1 MENWEIDIVVPVW
14 NRPVE
19 TRNCL
24 VNLVKHSPFARFIL
38 VDNGSDRETERILQ
52 EFAEHLD
59 HRVLLLRNDINQ
71 GYVRAV
77 NRGLARGEGAFVA
90 VLRNTSLVSSGWL
103 EPLVAFATA
112 RPDAGLLIPR
122 LAAAGCTGGKR
133 VERRASAPVETDHAS
148 LSAMLL
154 SRPLYTSIGGLDE
167 ELDGGEWCLRD
178 YSRRAL
184 KVGFMTFSV
193 DGGDVYYTEEAPL
206 GSLVRRTETLERSV
220 AKCRERWG
228 DTGDFCILLPKEA
241 DLLLFRG
248 LLTVLLQ
255 GARYGH
261 RFTVLLRPGLYKEL
275 IKTGWR
281 PVHDNIILKPLPLFF
296 AAAAALEELARGR
309 KSRPGTVAVT
319 ATDRMEWPGVDNCI
333 PFARLKQVVA
343 DMGKDKYGV
352 PLLEDG
358 HWASPTDMGGGVEL
372 DGK

>member
-1 MENWEIDIVVPVW
+1 MENLEIDIVVPVW

-24 VNLVKHSPFARFIL
+24 VNLVKYSPSARFIL
-38 VDNGSDRETERILQ
+38 VDNGSDRETGRILQ

-59 HRVLLLRNDINQ
+59 HRALLLRNDVNQ

-77 NRGLARGEGAFVA
+77 NRGLARGEGAFAA
-90 VLRNTSLVSSGWL
+90 VLRNTSLVSAGWL

-122 LAAAGCTGGKR
+122 LVAVNCTVGKR
-133 VERRASAPVETDHAS
+133 LERRAAAPIETDHAS
-148 LSAMLL
+148 LSAMLI
-154 SRPLYTSIGGLDE
+154 SRPLYAAIGGLDE

-184 KVGFMTFSV
+184 KSGFMTFCV
-193 DGGDVYYTEEAPL
+193 DGGTVRYTEDAPL
-206 GSLVRRTETLERSV
+206 GSLVRRTETLERSI

-228 DTGDFCILLPKEA
+228 ETGDFCILLPKEA
-241 DLLLFRG
+241 DLLLLRR

-261 RFTVLLRPGLYKEL
+261 RFTVLLRPGLYKGL

-281 PVHDNIILKPLPLFF
+281 PVHENITLKPLPLLFAT
-296 AAAAALEELARGR
+296 AAARETLACRR
-309 KSRPGTVAVT
+309 KHRPNTVAVT
-319 ATDRMEWPGVDNCI
+319 TTDGMEWPGVDNCI
-333 PFARLKQVVA
+333 PFAGLEQEVA
-343 DMGKDKYGV
+343 DLGREKYGAT
-352 PLLEDG
+352 LLENG
-358 HWASPTDMGGGVEL
+358 P
-372 DGK
+372 

>member
-1 MENWEIDIVVPVW
+1 MENLEIDIVVPVW
-14 NRPVE
+14 NRPAE

-59 HRVLLLRNDINQ
+59 HRALLLRNDVNQ

-90 VLRNTSLVSSGWL
+90 VLRNTSLVSAGWL

-112 RPDAGLLIPR
+112 RPDAGLIIPR
-122 LAAAGCTGGKR
+122 LVAVDCNDAKCMGRRAAAPI
-133 VERRASAPVETDHAS
+133 EADHAS
-148 LSAMLL
+148 LSAMLV
-154 SRPLYTSIGGLDE
+154 SRPLYAAIGGLDE

-184 KVGFMTFSV
+184 KSGFLTFCV
-193 DGGDVYYTEEAPL
+193 NGGTVRYTEDAPL
-206 GSLVRRTETLERSV
+206 GSLVRRTETLERSI

-228 DTGDFCILLPKEA
+228 ETGDFCILLPKEA
-241 DLLLFRG
+241 DLLLLRG

-261 RFTVLLRPGLYKEL
+261 RFTVLLRPGLYKGL
-275 IKTGWR
+275 IKTGWH
-281 PVHDNIILKPLPLFF
+281 PVHENITLKPLPLLFAT
-296 AAAAALEELARGR
+296 AAARRALACRREY
-309 KSRPGTVAVT
+309 RPDTVAVT
-319 ATDRMEWPGVDNCI
+319 ATDGMEWPGVDNCI
-333 PFARLKQVVA
+333 PFARLEQEVA
-343 DMGKDKYGV
+343 DLGREKYGAT
-352 PLLEDG
+352 LL
-358 HWASPTDMGGGVEL
+358 
-372 DGK
+372 